1 MKVKNMNYTF
11 DIDNEMRTF
20 ADIIE
25 SMKQQRKRLIDE
37 LSDIDHEIADIAHAA
52 EFYELNAAQGY
63 MIYKALHETT
73 IRRREVK
80 DNLMIVES
88 VLDSKVCNVSQI
100 KLDHKVDKLNKRS
113 YHPRVLKDIFRMCE
127 NCEDGSSQ

>member
-11 DIDNEMRTF
+11 NIDSEMRTF
-20 ADIIE
+20 AGIIE
-25 SMKQQRKRLIDE
+25 SMKQRRKELIDE

-63 MIYKALHETT
+63 MVYKALHETT

-100 KLDHKVDKLNKRS
+100 KLDHKADKLNDRS
-113 YHPRVLKDIFRMCE
+113 YRPRVLKSIFRMCE
-127 NCEDGSSQ
+127 NREEDSSQ

>member
-1 MKVKNMNYTF
+1 MKVKNTNYTF

-20 ADIIE
+20 AGIIE
-25 SMKQQRKRLIDE
+25 SMKQRRKALIDE
-37 LSDIDHEIADIAHAA
+37 LSDIDHEITDITHAA

-63 MIYKALHETT
+63 MVYKALHETT

-88 VLDSKVCNVSQI
+88 ILDSKVCNVSQV
-100 KLDHKVDKLNKRS
+100 KLDHKADKLNNRS
-113 YHPRVLKDIFRMCE
+113 YHPRVLKEIFRMCE
-127 NCEDGSSQ
+127 NREDGSSQ